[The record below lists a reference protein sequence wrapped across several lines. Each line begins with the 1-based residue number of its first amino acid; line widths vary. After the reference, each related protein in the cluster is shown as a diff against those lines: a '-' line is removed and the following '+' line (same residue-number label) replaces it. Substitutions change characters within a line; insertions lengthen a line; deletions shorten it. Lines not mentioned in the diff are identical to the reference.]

1 MVRWSDSGDSII
13 ISDINMFSEKVL
25 PVYFNHNNYSSFI
38 RQLNMYGFRKE
49 NKERKTKQE
58 EYKNENFKRG
68 HPELLQKIV
77 RKKKV
82 EEEEEEK
89 MNYLDESRD
98 GKSDFQFS
106 SSNIPISLGVDLNVD
121 DLKYISPEIIK
132 DVSSRHAA

>member
-1 MVRWSDSGDSII
+1 MRWSDAGDSII

-25 PVYFNHNNYSSFI
+25 PAYFNHNNYSSFI

-68 HPELLQKIV
+68 HPELLQRIV

-82 EEEEEEK
+82 EEEDEEK
-89 MNYLDESRD
+89 VNYLDESRD
-98 GKSDFQFS
+98 GKSEFLFS
-106 SSNIPISLGVDLNVD
+106 SSHMPPITLGVDLSLD

-132 DVSSRHAA
+132 DVVWL